1 MQKPARR
8 RANTKAL
15 RRQAEVAA
23 EHWMAKRLGCIA
35 IRRAVR
41 TQWQRVDFFGAD
53 LVGVLDTGAKIYI
66 QVTTGSRSAMST
78 RRAKLG
84 AFPWHTSETVLLLNL
99 IATASPAKGRQTE
112 YWFRVEELD
121 GHWRDWDD
129 PVAVP
134 RNWFKKP
141 IDLAKS

>member
-78 RRAKLG
+78 AICC
-84 AFPWHTSETVLLLNL
+84 APDA
-99 IATASPAKGRQTE
+99 ATRNCSAWPGPE
-112 YWFRVEELD
+112 
-121 GHWRDWDD
+121 
-129 PVAVP
+129 PVA
-134 RNWFKKP
+134 FKKLP
-141 IDLAKS
+141 PKLCTKKRSWSRDTAPVSTPKTPTRPSWPAYS